1 MEIAKVWLHLDQ
13 VLSQG
18 RFSVT
23 EEPVPWRGEYC
34 HLPSVVNLIS
44 CAVVMGWAGIYT
56 KSPGPIMERKVKGQK
71 MKKNEFLGLEAPKEM
86 DSLWRD
92 KRQTPNQT

>member
-1 MEIAKVWLHLDQ
+1 
-13 VLSQG
+13 
-18 RFSVT
+18 
-23 EEPVPWRGEYC
+23 
-34 HLPSVVNLIS
+34 
-44 CAVVMGWAGIYT
+44 
-56 KSPGPIMERKVKGQK
+56 MERKVKGQK